1 MSQSLPVKQD
11 ANVSQPSIDVEAS
24 IRNGGLDVGIFAPVD
39 MINDQGAMRVLEELQ
54 SLLLSIGEGRI
65 NEKEGGQK

>member
-65 NEKEGGQK
+65 NEKKDGQK